1 MNQTPPLP
9 APAPRADRPPAIPR
23 ARSRSARGASRA
35 GEDAAVIDMAV
46 LDARLNESLDVLRDT
61 YAPALGTGGGWYHE
75 LTRPEP
81 GTTATALGLLAFVE
95 AGHPFEYF
103 DEGLAFLAARQTSSD
118 DALRDGGWATK
129 TSLGMPVVEAT
140 GWIAR
145 FLARA
150 RCDLRDDAPDLR
162 RAYRWLLHNQNPD
175 GGWGS
180 LHGCRSR
187 VWLTCLALR
196 ALSQLNPYDPAV
208 DRGVEWLTADRTANR
223 PGWGPTQASR
233 PTVTHTAFALV
244 TLAEAR
250 PDLRSER
257 LLDAYDWLLAS
268 LDPDDEHAWIET
280 YDVSPQGAGSKP
292 VWRLALWHYGLPI
305 ALAALLRDPRGPN
318 GPAVAHAFRTL
329 ARGEVA
335 DPRWNGYPG
344 SGRTSLW
351 TLWWRLEALIALAR
365 LPLAG
370 SADVLHWLPDAA
382 IVQRGHA
389 RERPLAD
396 LLPHRRLVD
405 PAALARR
412 HWAAGLL
419 VLVCLCSAFGVAAGM
434 WGWKDFWLSVILPV
448 VLTGVS
454 ESMRRR
460 RGQRAPP
467 PAPP

>member
-1 MNQTPPLP
+1 MNQTPQLP
-9 APAPRADRPPAIPR
+9 APAPRADPPSALPR
-23 ARSRSARGASRA
+23 TRLRRGASRP

-46 LDARLNESLDVLRDT
+46 LDTRLNESLDVLRDT
-61 YAPALGTGGGWYHE
+61 YAPALGAGGGWYHE

-95 AGHPFEYF
+95 AGRPFEYF
-103 DEGLAFLAARQTSSD
+103 DDGLAFLADRQTSSP

-162 RAYRWLLHNQNPD
+162 RAYQWLLHNQNPD

-180 LHGCRSR
+180 LLGCRSR

-208 DRGVEWLTADRTANR
+208 DRGVEWLTADRTAHR

-233 PTVTHTAFALV
+233 PTITHTAFALV

-257 LLDAYDWLLAS
+257 LLDAYDWLLDN
-268 LDPDDEHAWIET
+268 LDPDDEHTWIET
-280 YDVSPQGAGSKP
+280 YDVSPHGAGSKP

-305 ALAALLRDPRGPN
+305 ALAALLRDPRGPH
-318 GPAVAHAFRTL
+318 GPAAARAFRTL
-329 ARGEVA
+329 TRGEVA
-335 DPRWNGYPG
+335 GPRWNGYPG

-351 TLWWRLEALIALAR
+351 TLWWRLETLIALAR

-382 IVQRGHA
+382 VVQRAHA
-389 RERPLAD
+389 RERPLAE
-396 LLPHRRLVD
+396 LLPNRRLID
-405 PAALARR
+405 PATLVRR
-412 HWAAGLL
+412 HWAAALL
-419 VLVCLCSAFGVAAGM
+419 VLVCLCSAFGVAIGV

-448 VLTGVS
+448 ILTGFS

-460 RGQRAPP
+460 RTQRGPP
-467 PAPP
+467 P